1 MANSKP
7 HKAITEETKGGTKKK
22 KSPGREVVAGNAG
35 EKSQIFANIIGD
47 SKNSDLLLVES
58 QHGFEGRGIEG
69 EVVGIAS
76 SYLNPNCSSKTN
88 PWRSAPS
95 FENQLRHICL
105 SNFTS
110 FEAIL
115 ALVYYLYNC
124 PNELKM

>member
-58 QHGFEGRGIEG
+58 QHGFEVE
-69 EVVGIAS
+69 E
-76 SYLNPNCSSKTN
+76 
-88 PWRSAPS
+88 
-95 FENQLRHICL
+95 
-105 SNFTS
+105 
-110 FEAIL
+110 
-115 ALVYYLYNC
+115 
-124 PNELKM
+124 